1 MAKFLDHS
9 QKMLS
14 SNVTFNRWSQCFSKR
29 KLGSNIILYA
39 TNIDND
45 SILGKNMDSAKL
57 DK

>member
-1 MAKFLDHS
+1 MQGKIFRS
-9 QKMLS
+9 QSENALIKRHLQQVAAMLLQEEG
-14 SNVTFNRWSQCFSKR
+14 F
-29 KLGSNIILYA
+29 NIILYA